1 MGVDN
6 RDWSFTVI
14 ERGEGLR
21 AAIVSARDGH
31 AEISAAAPVSYRQE
45 ELPNAYVVA
54 DGSDVR
60 AAARRSG
67 LDFELVDI
75 PAGDARD
82 AFLRKW
88 ATAAKKQKKGLVPLL
103 LLPLAACG
111 GGGVESLL
119 TSYDG
124 DVAGAK
130 ALDATKYTSDFT
142 ISVDD
147 AGAVAAADLT
157 EVAGKTTGDVTSTS
171 VTSVSGTAAEVQ
183 AALEDAQ
190 LVSLGAVDVVIT
202 DVHDLAQLKA
212 INNATSGSI
221 TFNDDSVALSGS
233 SADVAAALNGTT
245 YTGNVTLSD
254 AHDLA
259 QLKTINAGTSGGITL
274 HDASVALEGSASDLL
289 AALDGVAPYS
299 GNVTVTG
306 TATAAQIEALAQ
318 LTTGTLTVTLAEG
331 EAVLDLSAAT
341 AATVVTVS
349 GDVNVTGSDQ
359 ADKLIVAEGS
369 NDDVDVVADLG
380 KGADEVRVEDG
391 AILAAKG
398 DSIQI
403 TDGGNPGNTDK
414 LTVSGTNVF
423 DANSSWTDI
432 EVLEIESSI
441 TFTAKQIN
449 AVGGNIKVADAVKDD
464 LGEHKVTIAPVT
476 EADLQ
481 PGETLAEA
489 NAVNLKTLEGVTAI
503 AVGAGVA
510 AELEKTAAENLAAT
524 QSKYVAAAVTVD
536 TGIEVDS
543 GAGAGEIVVSPEAK
557 AALESGVTVKVG
569 GVEVTEIP
577 YSVSGTFGELKALDA
592 EDAAYLSGA
601 SKVIVEDARPLD
613 DLVVNAPLKDLASVV
628 FAGGVKDDAA
638 NLLSGAAA
646 SAQLTTALG
655 KHAAANITVT
665 STDVLTAA
673 QVGTLQTAMGAY
685 SSLTA
690 TVGGL
695 ASELA
700 TLREDVKGYANLT
713 ISVTDATA
721 APVNASDL
729 KAIGL
734 ATSGTATV
742 ANKVAISGNNADVT
756 AALVTPASKV
766 VLGTADTPVTVADA
780 VTAAEGAAIATA
792 TNAAASFTTGVVD
805 ALGNLSSG
813 GTINSNLTAIK
824 SDQSDVAIAIS
835 DADNFSAAAADLKV
849 VGGATTGTVTVT
861 NQAAISGNIANVTDA
876 LITADSKV
884 VLSKASTATV
894 ADAVT
899 AKQGGDIA
907 GLANVT
913 ATFTTG
919 VNDSLTNLLASA
931 EADIDKVVADHASV
945 AIVIDDAGVPLTAA
959 NLSTIGGK
967 TNGTVTVE
975 NAAAISGSVAEV
987 TAALVADLTKVV
999 LGDASTV
1006 TVSGAVTA
1014 KEGADIANVAKATAT
1029 FSNGV
1034 ADALDKLAASGAI
1047 TTDLTHLL
1055 GDDAT
1060 VTITINDAGTL
1071 TAAAADLKA
1080 IGGATSGA
1088 VDVANAVAISGT
1100 AADVTAA
1107 LVDAETK
1114 VVLDTASTVSV
1125 SNAVTSKQGADIADV
1140 ANATATYA
1148 DGVADEMASLYD
1160 TGSAVTTN
1168 LGKILTESGA
1178 ALAVTVN
1185 DASGTLLATD
1195 LSGLQG
1201 HADVS
1206 GVTVSGAVTISGT
1219 ESEITDALV
1228 TKSVGATLATA
1239 VVGDTV
1245 GVDVAAA
1252 NLSAIN
1258 AKVASVTVTN
1268 AIDVN
1273 GDIAA
1278 VSALQALAG
1287 MTLPADYSVNLTDTG
1302 AVAVGDLSAVAGK
1315 TTGAVVLANATTVSG
1330 SSAELSVLVGSI
1342 DQLAMSTAN
1351 FTVSGQEALS
1361 LATLKALN
1369 VETSGAINLNNASL
1383 ASDWSGSSGDL
1394 VAAFSGIS
1402 NLSGAV
1408 TVTGAS
1414 SITDLDAI
1422 RASTS
1427 GAITLSEGSFDLTG
1441 TASALKAALTGVAGY
1456 SGNLT
1461 VTDGNLIGSTGV
1473 SVINDIDRLTT
1484 GTVTAEV
1491 TGVAAQLKS
1500 LTTDTSD
1507 SITINLTST
1516 ITLADYTQITSKT
1529 ALNVPY
1535 SGGTLTTVTEDQDKI
1550 LTLDDFSFDGQ
1561 NQLNIQKIKVVSLP
1575 VFGDIKLEGDPSVF
1589 EAVAVGQEITGSDI
1603 AAGKLKFQPLAD
1615 SYQDQTF
1622 SFLVYDGVNDGSD
1635 VTLTLD
1641 LVSVEDAPVVTVPSA
1656 RVDVDEKASAFVTG
1670 IAVTDVDTGQMS
1682 LTLSVDSGTLTLKTG
1697 LSTATI
1703 TANGTS
1709 SVVVAGTKSALKS
1722 ILDHPQGVTYTTA
1735 PGDADVD
1742 VTLTVTARST
1752 GSDPV
1757 SDTISIR
1764 VNDVDEPPSVSVV
1777 DEADLIIT
1785 QGEALDISLLVQ
1797 DDVTSNPTVTLVSA
1811 PNWVNAISAG
1821 SKITSRATTNDEVG
1835 SHTLTIKV
1843 VDGFGNEVTEEIGVT
1858 VNDANDG
1865 PVFAAPTSTVTVA
1878 QHATLSYDV
1887 AALFSDPDVGS
1898 ADPTLTVTSMPEG
1911 ASYDPATGYLSW
1923 TPTDEKFVTDGLSY
1937 DPANNTVSITA
1948 TDALGAEVSGSFV
1961 IQVTNT
1967 NDAPYA
1973 FDKSYAAA
1981 VTEGVW
1987 VDGETVDKT
1996 LNELNIFDQDEGD
2009 KNSTLSVTIGN
2020 ATGSYGSLS
2029 FDNSTKTLKYL
2040 PDNAQVEALTAGET
2054 VSDAFTITVTDDEG
2068 LSSDPV
2074 TVEFGLVGENDKPV
2088 VTAPTFEEL
2097 NSGAQDVTV
2106 GTLTGTDD
2114 VDGASLTFRLT
2125 DNAETDN
2132 ALFEIVSGTDVKLR
2146 AGETTSSG
2154 ASPYTLEVEAVD
2166 GDGLASDPKTFQVV
2180 VSATDTAPTILSIVA
2195 DQSDAALGIGGTLNL
2210 TATASEAVKAS
2221 SGAATFSVTLSN
2233 NQVVPMTRST
2243 SDNTKFTGTYTVVE
2257 GHDASSDLGVVNI
2270 TAGTVIDTGTAANAL
2285 STDPGEFSFTNL
2297 TVDAERPEAKITASG
2312 NTYDSVTDAG
2322 SGRVAGTLV
2331 LSGEKMNTLGVTVDV
2346 NNEADVKSLLN
2357 WEKLTWTA
2365 VGGTGTPSEALSVDD
2380 VDTAVV
2386 NTADD
2391 TITVTLKSA
2400 AVDVLQA
2407 LSGFGGTGEGRVD
2420 TLAVGEGFLVDIF
2433 GNASTAPE
2441 VVATVEMVDQTAPV
2455 VASVTAATST
2465 GASTVGVDDEI
2476 TFTALMTDDSA
2487 MKVGTSFTLS
2497 LSNGASVVLRKTA
2510 QSGDKELVGTYKV
2523 LEGDTDSSDLQI
2535 AAMSASPTASDVSGN
2550 VLAAATPSLTNVD
2563 PIVVKGSLSEAKI
2576 TASGNTYDSV
2586 TDAGSG
2592 RVAGTLVLSGEKMN
2606 TLGVTVDVNNEADVK
2621 SLLNWEKLT
2630 WTAVGGTGTPS
2641 EALSVDD
2648 VDTAVVNTA
2657 DDTIT
2662 VTLKSAAVDV
2672 LQALS
2677 GFGGTGEGRVDTLAV
2692 GEGFLV
2698 DIFGNASTAPEVVAT
2713 VEMVDQTAPVVAS
2726 VTAATSTGASTVGV
2740 DDEITFTALMTD
2752 DSAMKVGTSFTLSL
2766 SNGASVVLRKT
2777 AQSGDKELVGT
2788 YKVLEGDTDSSDL
2801 QIAAMSASP
2810 TASDVSGNVLAAATP
2825 SLTNVDPIVVKGSL
2839 SEAKIT
2845 ASGNTYDSVTDA
2857 GSGRVAGTLVLSG
2870 EKMNTLGVT
2879 VDVNNEADV
2888 KSLLNW
2894 EKLTWT
2900 AVGGTGTPSEALSVD
2915 DVDTAVVNTAD
2926 DTITVTLKSA
2936 AVDVLQALSGFG
2948 GTGEGRVD
2956 TLAVGEGFLVD
2967 IFGNASTAPEVV
2979 ATVEMVDQTAPVV
2992 ASVTAATSTGAS
3004 TVGVDDEITFTA
3016 LMTDDSAMKVGT
3028 SFTLSLSNGASVVLR
3043 KTAESG
3049 DKELVGVYSVAET
3062 DEDAENLTI
3071 LSMSASPTASD
3082 VSGNVLAAATPSL
3095 TNVDPIV
3102 VDTTAP
3108 TAQLNADGHSFDT
3121 MTDTLTLSVDNLSTL
3136 GAADG
3141 GSVTTQLDWSKFTWN
3156 AVGDDTTNSM
3166 TFESADILSAVV
3178 DLSAESII
3186 ITLTEGDGLGATEL
3200 YAYSGFG
3207 GVGGKTDTLQV
3218 SEGFLND
3225 AAGNASSEEDAVA
3238 TVDVSM
3244 ADTTAP
3250 VINTITAASSG
3261 GATSVAGDVIT
3272 FTAVMADDNDMK
3284 LNTKFVIALSD
3295 GLGSVDLVRDASSA
3309 DTFVGQYTV
3318 QAGDNSSGL
3327 SILAY
3332 SVPSTAAAKD
3342 VSGNKLEI
3350 GAAVSLVNDGALAI
3364 DTAAPQFTTYHTYGT
3379 DTLTVLFTEAISDG
3393 SRDALE
3399 NAILELTGVVA
3410 VDDTYDKPLGAR
3422 FTTDGNFDDQANIT
3436 FPGAGVALADI
3447 YGNSEDYTT
3456 ILTSMVEV

>member
-1 MGVDN
+1 M
-6 RDWSFTVI
+6 
-14 ERGEGLR
+14 
-21 AAIVSARDGH
+21 
-31 AEISAAAPVSYRQE
+31 
-45 ELPNAYVVA
+45 
-54 DGSDVR
+54 
-60 AAARRSG
+60 
-67 LDFELVDI
+67 
-75 PAGDARD
+75 
-82 AFLRKW
+82 
-88 ATAAKKQKKGLVPLL
+88 
-103 LLPLAACG
+103 
-111 GGGVESLL
+111 
-119 TSYDG
+119 
-124 DVAGAK
+124 
-130 ALDATKYTSDFT
+130 
-142 ISVDD
+142 
-147 AGAVAAADLT
+147 
-157 EVAGKTTGDVTSTS
+157 
-171 VTSVSGTAAEVQ
+171 
-183 AALEDAQ
+183 
-190 LVSLGAVDVVIT
+190 
-202 DVHDLAQLKA
+202 
-212 INNATSGSI
+212 
-221 TFNDDSVALSGS
+221 
-233 SADVAAALNGTT
+233 
-245 YTGNVTLSD
+245 
-254 AHDLA
+254 
-259 QLKTINAGTSGGITL
+259 
-274 HDASVALEGSASDLL
+274 
-289 AALDGVAPYS
+289 
-299 GNVTVTG
+299 
-306 TATAAQIEALAQ
+306 
-318 LTTGTLTVTLAEG
+318 
-331 EAVLDLSAAT
+331 
-341 AATVVTVS
+341 
-349 GDVNVTGSDQ
+349 
-359 ADKLIVAEGS
+359 
-369 NDDVDVVADLG
+369 
-380 KGADEVRVEDG
+380 
-391 AILAAKG
+391 
-398 DSIQI
+398 
-403 TDGGNPGNTDK
+403 
-414 LTVSGTNVF
+414 
-423 DANSSWTDI
+423 
-432 EVLEIESSI
+432 
-441 TFTAKQIN
+441 
-449 AVGGNIKVADAVKDD
+449 
-464 LGEHKVTIAPVT
+464 
-476 EADLQ
+476 
-481 PGETLAEA
+481 
-489 NAVNLKTLEGVTAI
+489 
-503 AVGAGVA
+503 
-510 AELEKTAAENLAAT
+510 
-524 QSKYVAAAVTVD
+524 
-536 TGIEVDS
+536 
-543 GAGAGEIVVSPEAK
+543 
-557 AALESGVTVKVG
+557 
-569 GVEVTEIP
+569 
-577 YSVSGTFGELKALDA
+577 
-592 EDAAYLSGA
+592 
-601 SKVIVEDARPLD
+601 
-613 DLVVNAPLKDLASVV
+613 
-628 FAGGVKDDAA
+628 
-638 NLLSGAAA
+638 
-646 SAQLTTALG
+646 
-655 KHAAANITVT
+655 
-665 STDVLTAA
+665 
-673 QVGTLQTAMGAY
+673 
-685 SSLTA
+685 
-690 TVGGL
+690 
-695 ASELA
+695 
-700 TLREDVKGYANLT
+700 
-713 ISVTDATA
+713 
-721 APVNASDL
+721 
-729 KAIGL
+729 
-734 ATSGTATV
+734 
-742 ANKVAISGNNADVT
+742 
-756 AALVTPASKV
+756 
-766 VLGTADTPVTVADA
+766 
-780 VTAAEGAAIATA
+780 
-792 TNAAASFTTGVVD
+792 
-805 ALGNLSSG
+805 
-813 GTINSNLTAIK
+813 
-824 SDQSDVAIAIS
+824 
-835 DADNFSAAAADLKV
+835 
-849 VGGATTGTVTVT
+849 
-861 NQAAISGNIANVTDA
+861 
-876 LITADSKV
+876 
-884 VLSKASTATV
+884 
-894 ADAVT
+894 
-899 AKQGGDIA
+899 
-907 GLANVT
+907 
-913 ATFTTG
+913 
-919 VNDSLTNLLASA
+919 
-931 EADIDKVVADHASV
+931 
-945 AIVIDDAGVPLTAA
+945 
-959 NLSTIGGK
+959 
-967 TNGTVTVE
+967 
-975 NAAAISGSVAEV
+975 
-987 TAALVADLTKVV
+987 
-999 LGDASTV
+999 
-1006 TVSGAVTA
+1006 
-1014 KEGADIANVAKATAT
+1014 
-1029 FSNGV
+1029 
-1034 ADALDKLAASGAI
+1034 
-1047 TTDLTHLL
+1047 
-1055 GDDAT
+1055 
-1060 VTITINDAGTL
+1060 
-1071 TAAAADLKA
+1071 
-1080 IGGATSGA
+1080 
-1088 VDVANAVAISGT
+1088 
-1100 AADVTAA
+1100 
-1107 LVDAETK
+1107 
-1114 VVLDTASTVSV
+1114 
-1125 SNAVTSKQGADIADV
+1125 

-1148 DGVADEMASLYD
+1148 GGVADAMASLYD
-1160 TGSAVTTN
+1160 TGSDVTTN

-1219 ESEITDALV
+1219 ESEITDALI
-1228 TKSVGATLATA
+1228 TKSVGATLASA

-1252 NLSAIN
+1252 DLSAIN

-1278 VSALQALAG
+1278 VKALQALAG
-1287 MTLPADYSVNLTDTG
+1287 VTLPADYSVNLTDTG

-1315 TTGAVVLANATTVSG
+1315 TTGAVVLTNATTVSG

-1342 DQLAMSTAN
+1342 DQLTMSTAN
-1351 FTVSGQEALS
+1351 ITVSGQDALS

-1427 GAITLSEGSFDLTG
+1427 DVITLSEGGFDLTG

-1615 SYQDQTF
+1615 SYQDQVF

-1656 RVDVDEKASAFVTG
+1656 RVDVNEKASAFVTG

-1697 LSTATI
+1697 LSTAKI

-1777 DEADLIIT
+1777 DGADLIIT

-1797 DDVTSNPTVTLVSA
+1797 DDVTSEPTVTLVSA
-1811 PNWVNAISAG
+1811 PDWVNAISAG

-1898 ADPTLTVTSMPEG
+1898 AAPTLTVTSMPEG
-1911 ASYDPATGYLSW
+1911 ASYNSTTGYLSW
-1923 TPTDEKFVTDGLSY
+1923 TPIEEKFVTDGLSY
-1937 DPANNTVSITA
+1937 DPVNNKVSITA
-1948 TDALGAEVSGSFV
+1948 ADALGEEVSGSFV

-1973 FDKSYAAA
+1973 FDKSYSAA

-1996 LNELNIFDQDEGD
+1996 LTELNIFDQDEGD
-2009 KNSTLSVTIGN
+2009 SNSTLSVTIGN

-2029 FDNSTKTLKYL
+2029 YDSSTLKYL
-2040 PDNAQVEALTAGET
+2040 PDNAQVEALTAGQT

-2097 NSGAQDVTV
+2097 NSGAQGVTV

-2166 GDGLASDPKTFQVV
+2166 GDGLASDPKTFQVI

-2243 SDNTKFTGTYTVVE
+2243 SDNTKFTGTYTVEE
-2257 GHDASSDLGVVNI
+2257 GHDASSDLRVVSI

-2285 STDPGEFSFTNL
+2285 STEPGEFSFTNL
-2297 TVDAERPEAKITASG
+2297 TVDAERPEAKIMSTG

-2322 SGRVAGTLV
+2322 SGRVGGTLV
-2331 LSGEKMNTLGVTVDV
+2331 LSGEKMNTLGVTVDE

-2365 VGGTGTPSEALSVDD
+2365 VGGTAAPRALSEAD

-2400 AVDVLQA
+2400 TVDALQA
-2407 LSGFGGTGEGRVD
+2407 LSGFGGTGAGVVD
-2420 TLAVGEGFLVDIF
+2420 TLTVAEGFLRDGS
-2433 GNASTAPE
+2433 GNDSTAAE

-2510 QSGDKELVGTYKV
+2510 ESGDKELVGTYKI
-2523 LEGDTDSSDLQI
+2523 LSGDTDSSDLQI

-2606 TLGVTVDVNNEADVK
+2606 TLGVTVDGNNEADVK

-2630 WTAVGGTGTPS
+2630 WTAVGGTAAPRALS
-2641 EALSVDD
+2641 EAD

-2657 DDTIT
+2657 DNTIT
-2662 VTLKSAAVDV
+2662 VTLKSAAVDA
-2672 LQALS
+2672 LHALS
-2677 GFGGTGEGRVDTLAV
+2677 RFGGTGEGVVDTLTV
-2692 GEGFLV
+2692 DVGFLV
-2698 DIFGNASTAPEVVAT
+2698 DIFGNDSTAAEVVAT

-2777 AQSGDKELVGT
+2777 AESGDKELVGT
-2788 YKVLEGDTDSSDL
+2788 YKILSGDTDSSDL

-2879 VDVNNEADV
+2879 VDGNNEADV

-2900 AVGGTGTPSEALSVD
+2900 AVGGTAAPRALSEA

-2926 DTITVTLKSA
+2926 DAITVTLKSA
-2936 AVDVLQALSGFG
+2936 AVDALHALSGFG

-2956 TLAVGEGFLVD
+2956 TLTVAEGFLVD
-2967 IFGNASTAPEVV
+2967 IFGNDSTAPEVV

-2992 ASVTAATSTGAS
+2992 ASVTAATSTGAL

-3016 LMTDDSAMKVGT
+3016 LMTDDSAMTVGT
-3028 SFTLSLSNGASVVLR
+3028 SFTLSLSNGASVILR
-3043 KTAESG
+3043 KTAQSG

-3062 DEDAENLTI
+3062 DEDAESLTI

-3108 TAQLNADGHSFDT
+3108 TAKLNADGHSFDT
-3121 MTDTLTLSVDNLSTL
+3121 LTDKLTLSVDNLSTL

-3186 ITLTEGDGLGATEL
+3186 ITLVEGVALGATEL

-3225 AAGNASSEEDAVA
+3225 AAGNASTEEDAVA

-3261 GATSVAGDVIT
+3261 GATSVVDDVIT

-3295 GLGSVDLVRDASSA
+3295 GLGSVDLVRDASSP

-3327 SILAY
+3327 SILTY

-3350 GAAVSLVNDGALAI
+3350 GAAVSLVNDGALAV

-3399 NAILELTGVVA
+3399 DAILELTGVVA

-3422 FTTDGNFDDQANIT
+3422 FTTDGNFNDQVNIT
-3436 FPGAGVALADI
+3436 FSGAGVALADI